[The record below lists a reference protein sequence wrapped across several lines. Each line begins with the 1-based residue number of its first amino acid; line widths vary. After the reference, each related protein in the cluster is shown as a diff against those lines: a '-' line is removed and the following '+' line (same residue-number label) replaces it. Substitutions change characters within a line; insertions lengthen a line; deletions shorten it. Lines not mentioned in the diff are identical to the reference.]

1 VTQIQADE
9 ETYADV
15 PFEGALLTCMV
26 CSSVVDAE
34 GWGRNEL
41 ECPSCETK
49 VVLHL
54 DPRIYAARSI
64 V

>member
-1 VTQIQADE
+1 
-9 ETYADV
+9 
-15 PFEGALLTCMV
+15 LTCMV